1 MNPEICTRIADQN
14 PLQAVVIMKR
24 NLLVLFLLYLLVLSG
39 CSVPGSANRP
49 VEDDSVTL
57 LALVSVPQIDATG
70 LLAAIGEE
78 NNSGSW
84 ARFVASSTCK
94 INGRLVEFSLNE
106 QTREFKAE
114 KIPPSGSYLIELTCG
129 RFTLQS
135 IVAHSSRKISLPR
148 GLSLSSSADWHLR
161 AALARLESLEI
172 GKLSGYEIK
181 PALIDNLVNSM
192 QTELKRPGSSATLF
206 AQLVENSVS
215 AALAGKSFA
224 DCAQKTG
231 TAQLYKGEYAG
242 SVYYF
247 ALNSAGQPVL
257 AVEAIA
263 SMTCNQSGNTVSG
276 NFSITPTG
284 VVPLLEDP
292 RVSAPSK
299 TAFSFSG
306 TVNNSLLTFVRK
318 GDNNGSPLSGKDIDS
333 WFIFPV
339 SDGLAVRASNLD
351 KSYYSGIQSRS
362 GEFILQKKK

>member
-1 MNPEICTRIADQN
+1 
-14 PLQAVVIMKR
+14 MKR
-24 NLLVLFLLYLLVLSG
+24 NWLVLFLLYLLITSG
-39 CSVPGSANRP
+39 CSVPGSADRP
-49 VEDDSVTL
+49 VEDDSVSL

-78 NNSGSW
+78 NNSQSW
-84 ARFVASSTCK
+84 ARFVASSTCR
-94 INGRLVEFSLNE
+94 INGRRVEFSLNE

-114 KIPPSGSYLIELTCG
+114 KIQPSDSYFIELSCG

-135 IVAHSSRKISLPR
+135 IVAHTSRRISLPL
-148 GLSLSSSADWHLR
+148 GLSLRSSADWYLR

-172 GKLSGYEIK
+172 AKLSGYEIK

-192 QTELKRPGSSATLF
+192 QTELKRPGSSATLL
-206 AQLVENSVS
+206 AKLVETSVS
-215 AALAGKSFA
+215 AALSGKSFA
-224 DCAQKTG
+224 DCMQKTG
-231 TAQLYKGEYAG
+231 SAQLYKGEYSG
-242 SVYYF
+242 SIRYF
-247 ALNSAGQPVL
+247 ALNFAGQPVL
-257 AVEAIA
+257 AVEGIA
-263 SMTCNQSGNTVSG
+263 SMTCSQSGNTVSG

-292 RVSAPSK
+292 KISAPSK

-306 TVNNSLLTFVRK
+306 TVSNSILTFVRK

-339 SDGLAVRASNLD
+339 SDGLAVRAGNLD
-351 KSYYSGIQSRS
+351 KAYYSGIQSRS